1 MGQQRWLV
9 NQNSHCTLQA
19 SNGRVGRQKSEDKK
33 RRLGKSGWQAS
44 WPAKRYTP
52 VCARCTACLPSIP
65 PVAHQA
71 HRLSG
76 CAMLSFQSNSTST
89 SGWLPPGCSTRLMR
103 SPVLCTISKSCIF
116 RGGAVL
122 DIQMPEWLPPDCSM
136 RLLLSPVLC
145 TQSDDNDRLWYS

>member
-52 VCARCTACLPSIP
+52 VCARCTACLRSHTTSSTPGS
-65 PVAHQA
+65 PVVGVRNALLPVKLDLDIRVA
-71 HRLSG
+71 AARLQHALDAVA
-76 CAMLSFQSNSTST
+76 CALHNIKKLHFQRR
-89 SGWLPPGCSTRLMR
+89 CSTGH
-103 SPVLCTISKSCIF
+103 SN
-116 RGGAVL
+116 A
-122 DIQMPEWLPPDCSM
+122 
-136 RLLLSPVLC
+136 
-145 TQSDDNDRLWYS
+145 